1 MIDVFK
7 GNILS
12 IILSKIKAGLTQP
25 FISTNKNASYGKEKA
40 AQRAK
45 TAFSKCVFWV
55 T

>member
-1 MIDVFK
+1 MRYKHLGFSDTKHFSL
-7 GNILS
+7 NEQS
-12 IILSKIKAGLTQP
+12 